1 MLNLFQHDGGRG
13 TVRPMIRTF
22 LLIAALAFAIGAK
35 RAPSPLDGIAEA
47 YVHLTLEAGER
58 EEGYVDAYY
67 GPKAW
72 AEDAKAKPRDI
83 ATLRRDARALSVRLN
98 AVKPEALTPD
108 DRQRRRFLA
117 AQLKAAE
124 TRLAMKAGATFS
136 FADEAE
142 GLFGV
147 RPQLKPLSF
156 YDPVIAKIEAMVPGP
171 GPLWERVDAWQNR
184 FIVPGDRLEPVMR
197 AAIAECRARSA
208 AHIAMPQQERFELE
222 FVTGKSWSGYNWYKG
237 DAHSLIQVNTDLPV
251 RIDRAVDLGCHEG
264 YPGHHLLNM
273 LLERNLARA
282 RGWVEFT
289 VYPLFSPQS
298 LIAEGSANAGID
310 LAFPGAERARFEAAK
325 LYPLAGL
332 DPKGAADYDRLPD
345 LLHQLAG
352 ARMTIAAAYLDGKV
366 NRAEALNLIQRYQL
380 ISRKRA
386 EQSLSFTDN
395 YRSYVINYGLGQDMV
410 ARDLARSGASP
421 AARWKRMETIISQ
434 PILPVDLRR

>member
-1 MLNLFQHDGGRG
+1 MTRTLLLVVALFL
-13 TVRPMIRTF
+13 TV
-22 LLIAALAFAIGAK
+22 AAK
-35 RAPSPLDGIAEA
+35 RAPSPLDAIATD

-72 AEDAKAKPRDI
+72 AAEAKAKPRDI
-83 ATLRRDARALSVRLN
+83 ATLRKDARALAQRLKSVS
-98 AVKPEALTPD
+98 AKSLTAD
-108 DRQRRRFLA
+108 DRQRQRYLA

-124 TRLAMKAGATFS
+124 TKLAMMAGVKLP

-142 GLFGV
+142 GLFAV
-147 RPQLKPLSF
+147 RPTLQPLSA
-156 YDPVIAKIEAMVPGP
+156 YDPVLAKVAAMVPGE
-171 GPLWERVDAWQNR
+171 GPLWQRVDAWQNR
-184 FIVPGDRLEPVMR
+184 FIIPTDKLEPVMR

-222 FVTGKSWSGYNWYKG
+222 FVTGKSWSGYNWFKG

-273 LLERNLARA
+273 LFERNLALA
-282 RGWVEFT
+282 KGWVEFT

-298 LIAEGSANAGID
+298 FIAEGSANAGID
-310 LAFPGAERARFEAAK
+310 LAFPGPQRTAFEATT
-325 LYPLAGL
+325 LYPIAGL
-332 DPKGAADYDRLPD
+332 DPAQAAAYGRLLD
-345 LLHQLAG
+345 LLHQLSG
-352 ARMTIAAAYLDGKV
+352 ARMTIAAMYLDGKV
-366 NRAEALNLIQRYQL
+366 DRAAALDLIQTYQL

-386 EQSLSFTDN
+386 EQSLSFTEN

-410 ARDLARSGASP
+410 TADLARAGRDQQ
-421 AARWKRMETIISQ
+421 ARWRRMEAIISQ
-434 PILPVDLRR
+434 PILPADLRR

>member
-1 MLNLFQHDGGRG
+1 M
-13 TVRPMIRTF
+13 TRT
-22 LLIAALAFAIGAK
+22 LLLAAALFLTIGAK
-35 RAPSPLDGIAEA
+35 RAPSPLDGIAED

-58 EEGYVDAYY
+58 EDGYVDAYY
-67 GPKAW
+67 GPEDW
-72 AEDAKAKPRDI
+72 AKHAKAKPRDI

-98 AVKPEALTPD
+98 AVRPEALTLD
-108 DRQRRRFLA
+108 DRSRRRFLA

-124 TRLAMKAGATFS
+124 TRLAMDAGAKFR

-142 GLFGV
+142 GLFAV
-147 RPQLKPLSF
+147 RPRLKPLVS
-156 YDPVIAKIEAMVPGP
+156 YDPIVAKIDALVPGK
-171 GPLWERVDAWQNR
+171 GPLWERVDAYQNR
-184 FIVPGDRLEPVMR
+184 FVIPADKLEPVMR

-237 DAHSLIQVNTDLPV
+237 DAHSLIQVNTDLPI

-282 RGWVEFT
+282 KGWVEFT

-310 LAFPGAERARFEAAK
+310 LAFPGPERARFEAAT
-325 LYPLAGL
+325 LYPIAGL
-332 DPKGAADYDRLPD
+332 DPAMAAGYDRLLD

-352 ARMTIAAAYLDGKV
+352 ARMTIAADYLDGRV
-366 NRAEALNLIQRYQL
+366 NRAEALDLIQRYQL
-380 ISRKRA
+380 VSRKRA
-386 EQSLSFTDN
+386 EQSLSFTDH

-410 ARDLARSGASP
+410 ARHLARSGTSP
-421 AARWKRMETIISQ
+421 VTRWKRMEAIISR
-434 PILPVDLRR
+434 PILPADLQR